1 MTKLWTPSEDTC
13 HYQYLAKDD
22 FVLSTLE
29 NVTVKLIELNRE
41 LEESINKRN
50 GNFFLMNIGF
60 L

>member
-13 HYQYLAKDD
+13 QYLAKDD

-41 LEESINKRN
+41 LEKSINKRN